1 MSSIGVPRHLDASM
15 GNVAECA
22 GPRPQDD
29 PETTAAKAGTTHP
42 GAVFKDMQEAEE
54 QSRAGGG
61 GMGSSGDE
69 RGGGGGGGAGGAGD
83 APATALEGGGRSEEG
98 GGGGGRGGGG
108 AGVLGGA
115 SATALLDGDDLTSGG
130 FDAASIRKS
139 VVNLSNMT
147 LLRALMPPVFQRQVR
162 GYGWRVL
169 FDMKENGASLDALY
183 AELQDARCRPPYL
196 LVIRDSG
203 GAVFGAFI
211 STELKKNPHKY
222 YGTGECFL
230 FTTEPTV
237 QHYPWSGRNRYFI
250 NSSSQCIA
258 LGGGGEFSLHV
269 DEDLYRGT
277 SGKSETFDNP
287 CLASTGDF
295 VCVDL
300 QVWGIG
306 KIDEE
311 ADDDD

>member
-1 MSSIGVPRHLDASM
+1 M

-42 GAVFKDMQEAEE
+42 GAMFKDMPEAEE

-61 GMGSSGDE
+61 GMGSSGNE
-69 RGGGGGGGAGGAGD
+69 
-83 APATALEGGGRSEEG
+83 PTALEGGGKAEEG
-98 GGGGGRGGGG
+98 EGCGGRGGGG
-108 AGVLGGA
+108 AGVRGGA
-115 SATALLDGDDLTSGG
+115 STTALLDGDDLTPGG

-139 VVNLSNMT
+139 VVNLNNMT
-147 LLRALMPPVFQRQVR
+147 LLRARMPPVFQRQVR

-183 AELQDARCRPPYL
+183 AELQDTRCRPPYL

-311 ADDDD
+311 ADDD